1 MDDDAGAFDGLV
13 AAWTLVGEER
23 DLVEAK
29 YGDGRLGFA
38 LQLKGFLAW
47 GHFARQT
54 EEFSSEAV
62 AFVAGQIDAAPRDLV
77 GYDWSGRTGRRHRAE
92 IRAFLG
98 FRECTVEDADRLCA
112 WLARDVC
119 RAERDPAR
127 VHAELASE
135 FVVQRIEPPSE
146 GRLDRIVRSALRRG
160 EAHLC
165 ERVVSR
171 LGPTASARLEELLG
185 NDGDDIAV
193 ALAEIRGAPGAV
205 SLNTLLAEIRRLRAA
220 RAIGLPE
227 ALFVDIAPAVVKRWC
242 AQASVESPSHLRRHR
257 QELGLTLLA
266 SLIHVREREITD
278 TLIDLLISTVHRI
291 GARADRRGGWS
302 GSWRWSSSAAAAAE
316 EFLCDLAPAVLSR
329 SAVHGVPEAA
339 VVRGGR

>member
-1 MDDDAGAFDGLV
+1 MGDDAGAVDGLV
-13 AAWTLVGEER
+13 AARTLVGEER

-62 AFVAGQIDAAPRDLV
+62 AFVAGQIDAAHRDLA

-92 IRAFLG
+92 IRGFLG

-146 GRLDRIVRSALRRG
+146 VRLDRIVRSALRQG
-160 EAHLC
+160 EAHLS
-165 ERVVSR
+165 ERIVSR
-171 LGPTASARLEELLG
+171 LGPTATVRLERLLG
-185 NDGDDIAV
+185 SDGDAAAV
-193 ALAEIRGAPGAV
+193 ALAE
-205 SLNTLLAEIRRLRAA
+205 
-220 RAIGLPE
+220 
-227 ALFVDIAPAVVKRWC
+227 
-242 AQASVESPSHLRRHR
+242 
-257 QELGLTLLA
+257 
-266 SLIHVREREITD
+266 
-278 TLIDLLISTVHRI
+278 
-291 GARADRRGGWS
+291 
-302 GSWRWSSSAAAAAE
+302 
-316 EFLCDLAPAVLSR
+316 
-329 SAVHGVPEAA
+329 
-339 VVRGGR
+339 VRGGSWGGEPEHVACRDSAPPGCPSDRAA